1 MTDLLSE
8 KGITV
13 GVNIANKSEHL
24 EWEAGYYDGV
34 PAAIEHLTGGI
45 TITITSKEFRSIE
58 DVRMFI
64 SGNQ

>member
-1 MTDLLSE
+1 M
-8 KGITV
+8 

-34 PAAIEHLTGGI
+34 PAAIEHLTGGL